1 MMEREGRKQT
11 REAEPV
17 ADDTEDIAQI
27 KRMLTKQNSMVVGAN
42 LFGCVN
48 LALICCV
55 LGLVDTRGGATKK
68 TTNYA
73 GDVTNNRAGDVVTNN
88 ITVTFDVDDAAFD
101 DDDTSDAYSSS
112 FLLGARGFGNNPCI
126 DESGKATLRSDTGQG
141 FGVGLGDL
149 DCEHASVGAQSGTD
163 VTKGAEGMM
172 DPSVGPIQDYNAAGM
187 CTVNVHWH
195 IGAEHRSEGEYDEN
209 QSFDHPN
216 KDTYAGS
223 HRRLASADGSMQI
236 GHMCNVGKQLW
247 DEADPSVQK
256 SDGSVNEYDW
266 KYCKDMHVG
275 LTYEFHWPHSSLG
288 ACQTPWQYQYHFLDG
303 VLCQATMGGLTY
315 ADAAAALTSDPPG
328 AYIGVEGQVF
338 TIVNGG
344 DAAAKRP
351 TWDVLNG
358 WDRQAIEETKNDAT
372 GGVAYYQGS
381 TTGDAANND
390 DVCRGTGNLVTWH
403 QDRKCHTLEASTMD
417 EMCRRMLVISAD
429 DMSPDVAPHGARETV
444 TAALS
449 DTPEDHPDYT
459 RRLRGSN

>member
-1 MMEREGRKQT
+1 MCRAPKEDDVRSAEGAGASKGLM
-11 REAEPV
+11 A
-17 ADDTEDIAQI
+17 
-27 KRMLTKQNSMVVGAN
+27 GAN
-42 LFGCVN
+42 LFGIINAVLTCV
-48 LALICCV
+48 V
-55 LGLVDTRGGATKK
+55 LGIVATRGGDVTKK
-68 TTNYA
+68 TTN
-73 GDVTNNRAGDVVTNN
+73 N
-88 ITVTFDVDDAAFD
+88 AAAATTD
-101 DDDTSDAYSSS
+101 PYMPS
-112 FLLGARGFGNNPCI
+112 FLTGASGFGNNPCI
-126 DESGKATLRSDTGQG
+126 DESGKATLRNDVGQG

-149 DCEHASVGAQSGTD
+149 DCEHSSVGAQSGTD
-163 VTKGAEGMM
+163 VTKGAVGMM

-223 HRRLASADGSMQI
+223 HRRLASADGGMRI
-236 GHMCNVGKQLW
+236 GHMCTKGKELW
-247 DEADPSVQK
+247 EANDASVRN
-256 SDGSVNEYDW
+256 SDGSVKEYDW

-303 VLCQATMGGLTY
+303 VYCAATMGGLTY
-315 ADAAAALTSDPPG
+315 AQAAAALTSDPPT
-328 AYIGVEGQVF
+328 AFIGVEGQVF

-429 DMSPDVAPHGARETV
+429 DMSPDVIPHGARETV

>member
-1 MMEREGRKQT
+1 MCKAPKEDEFRG
-11 REAEPV
+11 AES
-17 ADDTEDIAQI
+17 AGAS
-27 KRMLTKQNSMVVGAN
+27 KGLMAGAN
-42 LFGCVN
+42 LFGIINAVLTCV
-48 LALICCV
+48 V
-55 LGLVDTRGGATKK
+55 LGIVATRGGDVTKK
-68 TTNYA
+68 TTNNAAAA
-73 GDVTNNRAGDVVTNN
+73 GTTTTLAIPD
-88 ITVTFDVDDAAFD
+88 
-101 DDDTSDAYSSS
+101 
-112 FLLGARGFGNNPCI
+112 FLKGYTHYGENPCI
-126 DESGKATLRSDTGQG
+126 DPSIDKAPLRND
-141 FGVGLGDL
+141 LGDI
-149 DCEHASVGAQSGTD
+149 DCEDASTGAQSATD
-163 VTKGAEGMM
+163 VTKGAAGDR
-172 DPSVGPIQDYNAAGM
+172 DPALAPIVDYNDMGM

-195 IGAEHRSEGEYDEN
+195 IGAEHRSEGQYDEAAA
-209 QSFDHPN
+209 FDHPN

-223 HRRLASADGSMQI
+223 HRRLASADGGMRI
-236 GHMCNVGKQLW
+236 GHMCTKGKELW
-247 DEADPSVQK
+247 EANDASVRN

-417 EMCRRMLVISAD
+417 EMCRRMLLISAD

>member
-195 IGAEHRSEGEYDEN
+195 IGAEHRSGGQYDETAE
-209 QSFDHPN
+209 FDHPN

-223 HRRLASADGSMQI
+223 HRRLASADGGMRI
-236 GHMCNVGKQLW
+236 GHMCVKGKELW
-247 DEADPSVQK
+247 EAKDPSVRNA
-256 SDGSVNEYDW
+256 DGSVNEYDW

-444 TAALS
+444 VAALT
-449 DTPEDHPDYT
+449 DPNEDHPDYT

>member
-1 MMEREGRKQT
+1 MCKAPKEDEFRGAESTGSAKGMM
-11 REAEPV
+11 A
-17 ADDTEDIAQI
+17 
-27 KRMLTKQNSMVVGAN
+27 GAN
-42 LFGCVN
+42 LFGLINAVLTCV
-48 LALICCV
+48 V
-55 LGLVDTRGGATKK
+55 LGIVATRGGDVTKK
-68 TTNYA
+68 TTNNA
-73 GDVTNNRAGDVVTNN
+73 AA
-88 ITVTFDVDDAAFD
+88 DAD
-101 DDDTSDAYSSS
+101 EYMPS

-126 DESGKATLRSDTGQG
+126 DPDLGLAPLRND
-141 FGVGLGDL
+141 LGDV
-149 DCEHASVGAQSGTD
+149 DCEDSTTGATAGAQSATD
-163 VTKGAEGMM
+163 VTDYSTGAKGDR
-172 DPSVGPIQDYNAAGM
+172 DPALAPIVDYNDMGM

-195 IGAEHRSEGEYDEN
+195 IGAEHRSEGQYDEN

-223 HRRLASADGSMQI
+223 HRRLASADGGMRI
-236 GHMCNVGKQLW
+236 GHMCKAGKDLW
-247 DEADPSVQK
+247 EASDPSVRNT
-256 SDGSVNEYDW
+256 DGSVNEYDW

-303 VLCQATMGGLTY
+303 VLCGATIDNVDIATASTLLMDKTHG
-315 ADAAAALTSDPPG
+315 
-328 AYIGVEGQVF
+328 IGVEGQVF
-338 TIVNGG
+338 TIVNGMGG
-344 DAAAKRP
+344 DAVRP

-417 EMCRRMLVISAD
+417 EMCRRMMIISAD

-444 TAALS
+444 TDALS

>member
-1 MMEREGRKQT
+1 MR
-11 REAEPV
+11 V
-17 ADDTEDIAQI
+17 ASTILPGQAP
-27 KRMLTKQNSMVVGAN
+27 L
-42 LFGCVN
+42 
-48 LALICCV
+48 
-55 LGLVDTRGGATKK
+55 
-68 TTNYA
+68 
-73 GDVTNNRAGDVVTNN
+73 RAD
-88 ITVTFDVDDAAFD
+88 
-101 DDDTSDAYSSS
+101 
-112 FLLGARGFGNNPCI
+112 
-126 DESGKATLRSDTGQG
+126 
-141 FGVGLGDL
+141 LGDIE
-149 DCEHASVGAQSGTD
+149 CENAGAQSGTD
-163 VTKGAEGMM
+163 VTKGAAGDR
-172 DPSVGPIQDYNAAGM
+172 DPALAPIVDYNDMGM

-195 IGAEHRSEGEYDEN
+195 IGAEHRSGGQYDETAE
-209 QSFDHPN
+209 FDHPN

-223 HRRLASADGSMQI
+223 HRRLASADGGMRI
-236 GHMCNVGKQLW
+236 GHMCVKGKELW
-247 DEADPSVQK
+247 EANDPSVRNA
-256 SDGSVNEYDW
+256 DGSVNEYDW

-444 TAALS
+444 VAALT
-449 DTPEDHPDYT
+449 DPNEDHPDYT